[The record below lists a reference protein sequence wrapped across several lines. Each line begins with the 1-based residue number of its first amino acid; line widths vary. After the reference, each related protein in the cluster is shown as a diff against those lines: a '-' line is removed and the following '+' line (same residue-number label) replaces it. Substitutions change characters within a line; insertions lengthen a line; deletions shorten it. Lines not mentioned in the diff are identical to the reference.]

1 MTLANPDNDRLTELR
16 QREMLREYVFTSRV
30 PVVGGLIA
38 RCRAAWNS
46 VATKWQAR
54 PVMEQQS
61 AFNRALVDW
70 LERPAGLAELDD
82 LFAIADRDQTRLN
95 RAASRL
101 ALDMANLGGARR
113 GARPQIAY
121 FSPLP
126 PARSGIADYSAELLP
141 HLSEAADITLFVD
154 DPATTNLPGFTVRPA
169 SDFSARRADYGLPLY
184 QMGNSDQHDTI
195 YAMLRQYPGIVVL
208 HDYFLHHFIR
218 HRTIGRGDW
227 TGYGVEMGYSLG
239 HEGRRIAR
247 AVQQGRADAPLFDAP
262 LNQRAIDAA
271 LGLIVHSQFAA
282 ERVRRYRPDVPLAVI
297 PALVEPRAGVSLRDK
312 LNLPED
318 AVLFGSFGQITPAKR
333 IDAALGAFRGVRQ
346 ACPEAHYLLVGEAL
360 SGADPAGLLA
370 APELRDVTHHI
381 GYVADLAEFINWMH
395 TADVVV
401 NLRQPTAGE
410 TSAVALRA
418 MAAGRPLI
426 VYDHGWYS
434 ELPDAAALK
443 IPTGDEAALRQ
454 AMAALADSAE
464 RRRSMGQAGREYVR
478 DFCAPNRVAQAYL
491 AFLQTVVEPARV

>member
-1 MTLANPDNDRLTELR
+1 MTQDNPDPDRLSELR
-16 QREMLREYVFTSRV
+16 QRETLREFVFASRV
-30 PVVGGLIA
+30 PVVGSLVA
-38 RCRAAWNS
+38 RVREAWNG

-82 LFAIADRDQTRLN
+82 LFAHADRGQTRLN
-95 RAASRL
+95 RAAGRL
-101 ALDMANLGGARR
+101 ALDMANFDGARH
-113 GARPQIAY
+113 GVRPKIAY

-141 HLSEAADITLFVD
+141 HLAQMADVTLFVD
-154 DPATTNLPGFTVRPA
+154 APASITLSGFPVRPV
-169 SDFSARRADYGLPLY
+169 SDYPSCHADYDLPLY
-184 QMGNSDQHDTI
+184 QMGNSDQHETV
-195 YAMLRQYPGIVVL
+195 YAMLRQYPGVVVL

-227 TGYGVEMGYSLG
+227 TGYGVEMGYALG
-239 HEGRRIAR
+239 HEGRRVAR
-247 AVQQGRADAPLFDAP
+247 AVHRGRADAPLFDAP
-262 LNQRAIDAA
+262 LNQRVIDAA

-282 ERVRRYRPDVPLAVI
+282 ERVRRYRLDVPLAVI
-297 PALVEPRAGVSLRDK
+297 PAPVEPHAGASWRAK

-318 AVLFGSFGQITPAKR
+318 AVLFGSFGQITPAKQ
-333 IDAALGAFRGVRQ
+333 IDAALSAFRAARQ
-346 ACPEAHYLLVGEAL
+346 TCPQAYYLLVGEAL
-360 SGADPAGLLA
+360 PGVDPAGMVA
-370 APELRDVTHHI
+370 APELNGVVHHV
-381 GYVADLAEFINWMH
+381 GYAADLAEFVNWLH
-395 TADVVV
+395 TVDVVV

-443 IPTGDEAALRQ
+443 VPPGDEAALRQ
-454 AMAALADSAE
+454 AMTALAHSAE
-464 RRRSMGQAGREYVR
+464 RRRAMGQAGREYVR
-478 DFCAPNRVAQAYL
+478 AFCAPARVAQAYV
-491 AFLQTVVEPARV
+491 AFLQTVMEPARV

>member
-1 MTLANPDNDRLTELR
+1 MTQDNPDNDRLTELR
-16 QREMLREYVFTSRV
+16 QRETLREYVFTSRV
-30 PVVGGLIA
+30 PVVGGWVA
-38 RCRAAWNS
+38 RARELWNG

-82 LFAIADRDQTRLN
+82 LFAHADRGQTRLN
-95 RAASRL
+95 RATSRL
-101 ALDMANLGGARR
+101 TLDRVNFD
-113 GARPQIAY
+113 RPQHGGRPKIAY

-141 HLSEAADITLFVD
+141 YLAERADVTLFAD
-154 DPATTNLPGFTVRPA
+154 DPSAVTLSGFISRPA
-169 SDFSARRADYGLPLY
+169 CDFPSCHADYDLPLY
-184 QMGNSDQHDTI
+184 QMGNSDQHETV
-195 YAMLRQYPGIVVL
+195 YTMLRQYPGVVVL

-227 TGYGVEMGYSLG
+227 TGYGVEMGYALG
-239 HEGRRIAR
+239 HEGRRLAR
-247 AVQQGRADAPLFDAP
+247 AVHRERAEAPLFDAP
-262 LNQRAIDAA
+262 LNQRVIDAA
-271 LGLIVHSQFAA
+271 LGIIVHSRFAA

-297 PALVEPRAGVSLRDK
+297 PALVEPHAGVSLRSR

-318 AVLFGSFGQITPAKR
+318 AVLFGSFGQMTPGKR
-333 IDAALGAFRGVRQ
+333 IDAALGAFRDARRSSPQ
-346 ACPEAHYLLVGEAL
+346 AHYLLVGEAL
-360 SGADPAGLLA
+360 PGVDLAGLLA
-370 APELRDVTHHI
+370 APELNGVVHHV
-381 GYVADLAEFINWMH
+381 GYVAELAEFINWIH
-395 TADVVV
+395 TVDVVV

-418 MAAGRPLI
+418 LAAGRPLI

-443 IPTGDEAALRQ
+443 VPPGDEAALRQ
-454 AMAALADSAE
+454 AMTALAHSAE
-464 RRRSMGQAGREYVR
+464 RRRAMGRAGREYVR
-478 DFCAPNRVAQAYL
+478 DFCAPERVAQAYL
-491 AFLQTVVEPARV
+491 AFLQTVMEPARV